1 MTTLVRKEA
10 ENRLVEEQI
19 VNRPVVNLLKLIIQL
34 MGAGGRH
41 VTAESR
47 AETLGDARNSINQM
61 TGNGQ

>member
-1 MTTLVRKEA
+1 MFTFARKEA
-10 ENRLVEEQI
+10 KNRLVQEQI

-47 AETLGDARNSINQM
+47 AETLEDAQKRINQM